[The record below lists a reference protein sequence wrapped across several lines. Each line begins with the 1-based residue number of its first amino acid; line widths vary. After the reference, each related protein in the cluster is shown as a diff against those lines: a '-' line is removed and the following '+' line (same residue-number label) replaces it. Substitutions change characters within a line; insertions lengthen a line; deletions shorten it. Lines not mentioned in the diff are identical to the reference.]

1 MLVVYPAVI
10 FIPGDLA
17 AWDDSV
23 WNESAWNVCR
33 DGSMDLQHDG
43 ESALSYRAYR
53 KSYQYIR
60 KKNIQSFYISR
71 MHSVE
76 IWCIGQCRRF
86 ITVHRRCLVCSL
98 VCGNRCAIISE
109 IVLSLPGDV
118 CILCG
123 NFLEFPYAICVEDS
137 LRGRHPLRISCT
149 VLCK

>member
-1 MLVVYPAVI
+1 MFFQVDSVLVVCPAVI

-76 IWCIGQCRRF
+76 IWCIGQRRRF
-86 ITVHRRCLVCSL
+86 ITV
-98 VCGNRCAIISE
+98 GAPQ
-109 IVLSLPGDV
+109 VLSL
-118 CILCG
+118 
-123 NFLEFPYAICVEDS
+123 CVGVREQM
-137 LRGRHPLRISCT
+137 CN
-149 VLCK
+149 